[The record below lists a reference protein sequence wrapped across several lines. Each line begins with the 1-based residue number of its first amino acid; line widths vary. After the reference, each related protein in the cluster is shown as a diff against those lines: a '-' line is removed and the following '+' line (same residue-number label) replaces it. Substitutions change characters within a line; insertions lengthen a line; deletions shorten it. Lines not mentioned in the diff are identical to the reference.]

1 MLQIRHLFLVGRERP
16 SMLMLR
22 EEMMVCPVPERIDGF
37 YDHSTQ
43 TTAKRHE
50 GFGLA
55 TIMMRPK
62 RKRETMGFTQN
73 NRKATVTGW
82 VK

>member
-1 MLQIRHLFLVGRERP
+1 
-16 SMLMLR
+16 
-22 EEMMVCPVPERIDGF
+22 MVCPVPERIDGF